1 MDIHRCRFVPYPAS
15 AINAVAFSHT
25 SLPSLKASLLK
36 QVEVRLAIGRANGDI
51 EIWNPADGI
60 WHQELVIAGGKDRS
74 IDGLVWI
81 TEPDEETAD
90 GKIIVGRS
98 RLFSIG
104 YTTTVTEWDLEKAT
118 AKKHATGTHGDIWCL
133 AAQPPSA
140 TGEQATRRLVAG
152 TSDGSLLLYS
162 IEDDDLRFQRAIVKT
177 PKKKI
182 KMVSLTFQSRHVVIV
197 GCSDSTIRAYDIR
210 NGSVLRQMTL
220 GSDLAGGSR
229 DIIVWSLK
237 CLRNGDI
244 VSGDST
250 GQVCIWDGKTY
261 TQAQR
266 IQSHTQDIL
275 SLATSADGKRI
286 VSGGMD
292 RRTVLYEPMAGQ
304 PGRWAKMW
312 HRRYHTHDVKA
323 MASFEGKGMSVVV
336 SGGMY
341 SFGLLCIVRLTNK
354 PYTGP
359 DATPV
364 VIPLRGA
371 GRENHRTLSHLPQS
385 LAVQSAP
392 KARLILS
399 WWGREVH
406 IWQLRKPVRDLLDAT
421 EDLNPA
427 KNHKLL
433 GRILVKGESNITSAS
448 ISEKG
453 DLLVV
458 STGSEI
464 KAFHLRLGSTGLD
477 PELKITKVDVPSTG
491 YGATKV
497 QISPDALWV
506 SWVQENSKVTIAHV
520 TVSGSGPDRT
530 YTISQPSKLRR
541 LRRDISKYLLLG
553 GLGAYNRHVGHIA
566 FAPDSKMLAVADL
579 AGYVDTW
586 VLRGLDGGAS
596 HDAADS
602 SSVSSSDSSD
612 NEDEAAPTGARWIR
626 NPKAALMPKLP
637 AVPVSLSFATSNI
650 EPSDTDDYTLLAITT
665 TWQILTFNPLRG
677 ALTAWSKRNPHA
689 RIPEQFR
696 KTKDV
701 VKGTLWQ
708 GSRVWMYGVSFVFM
722 LDLSEDLTPDKATSL
737 IRHGDSKGIKRK
749 RDGTL
754 GGAGDRMEKYSLA
767 PQTVHV
773 LVDAEKNEWMD
784 VDNTETDDH
793 RSRATSSGPE
803 DDDDED
809 EDTDGGE
816 LLHMRDEQGANGNG
830 GLERRDLKT
839 KYWHTYKYRPILG
852 IVPLQGEEV
861 AGEQVDGSL
870 PPLEVALVERPV
882 WDVDLPPRYFADGEW
897 ER

>member
-1 MDIHRCRFVPYPAS
+1 MDIHRCRFVPFPAS
-15 AINAVAFSHT
+15 AINAVAFSHA
-25 SLPSLKASLLK
+25 SLPSSLKASHLK
-36 QVEVRLAIGRANGDI
+36 QVEVRLAVGRANGDI

-60 WHQELVIAGGKDRS
+60 WHQELVISGGKDRS
-74 IDGLVWI
+74 IDGLVWV
-81 TEPDEETAD
+81 TDPDEETAD
-90 GKIIVGRS
+90 GKIIIGRS

-104 YTTTVTEWDLEKAT
+104 YTTTVTEWDLENAT

-133 AAQPPSA
+133 AAQPPST

-220 GSDLAGGSR
+220 GSDLAGGSK
-229 DIIVWSLK
+229 DIIVWSVK

-244 VSGDST
+244 ISGDST
-250 GQVCIWDGKTY
+250 GQICIWDGKTY

-266 IQSHTQDIL
+266 IQSHTQDVL

-292 RRTVLYEPMAGQ
+292 RRTVLYEPMPGQ

-336 SGGMY
+336 SGG
-341 SFGLLCIVRLTNK
+341 
-354 PYTGP
+354 P

-371 GRENHRTLSHLPQS
+371 GKENHRTLSHLPQS

-406 IWQLRKPVRDLLDAT
+406 IWQLRRPVKDLLDVND
-421 EDLNPA
+421 ESNPA

-433 GRILVKGESNITSAS
+433 GRILVKGEANITSAS
-448 ISEKG
+448 ISEDG
-453 DLLVV
+453 HLLVV
-458 STGSEI
+458 STGSAI
-464 KAFHLRLGSTGLD
+464 KAFHLRLPSSGLD
-477 PELKITKVDVPSTG
+477 PELKITKVEVPSTG
-491 YGATKV
+491 HGATKV
-497 QISPDALWV
+497 LISPDSSWV
-506 SWVQENSKVTIAHV
+506 CWVQEGSKIMIANV
-520 TVSGSGPDRT
+520 AASDDSF
-530 YTISQPSKLRR
+530 TISQPSKLRR
-541 LRRDISKYLLLG
+541 LRRDISKYALLG
-553 GLGAYNRHVGHIA
+553 GLGAYNRHVGHLA

-586 VLRGLDGGAS
+586 VLRGLADGAS
-596 HDAADS
+596 NGVDDDAS
-602 SSVSSSDSSD
+602 SSSSDSDSD
-612 NEDEAAPTGARWIR
+612 EEAAPTSTRWIR
-626 NPKAALMPKLP
+626 NPKASLMPKLP
-637 AVPVSLSFATSNI
+637 AVPVCLSFATSNI
-650 EPSDTDDYTLLAITT
+650 EDAAADDYTLLAITT
-665 TWQILTFNPLRG
+665 TWQILTFNPSRG

-722 LDLSEDLTPDKATSL
+722 LDLSEDLTPEKATSL
-737 IRHGDSKGIKRK
+737 LKHSDGKGVKRK
-749 RDGTL
+749 RDGTQS
-754 GGAGDRMEKYSLA
+754 GAGDRMDKHSLA
-767 PQTVHV
+767 PQTVRV

-784 VDNTETDDH
+784 IDNTEGDE
-793 RSRATSSGPE
+793 RSRAVSSGPE

-830 GLERRDLKT
+830 VLEKRDMKT

-852 IVPLQGEEV
+852 IVPLHGQENVEEHI
-861 AGEQVDGSL
+861 DGAL
-870 PPLEVALVERPV
+870 PPLEVALIERPL